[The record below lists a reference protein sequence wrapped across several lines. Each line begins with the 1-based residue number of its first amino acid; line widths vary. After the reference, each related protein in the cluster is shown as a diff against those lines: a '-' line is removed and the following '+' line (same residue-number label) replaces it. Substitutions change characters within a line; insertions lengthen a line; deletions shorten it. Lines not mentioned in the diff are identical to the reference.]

1 MGGRPRQA
9 SLRIHPLVAPALRRD
24 ASATNHQNQD
34 SRRAKPSPP
43 PAGAA
48 PMSSAFSPLAL
59 ALVALGGA
67 LGSVARYVVSVQG
80 VLRFGTNFPW
90 GTLAVNVL
98 GSAAIGVLGAL
109 PLQQEARLFL
119 ITGCL
124 GGFTTFSAFSLETE
138 LLAQR
143 TPWLAAGYVGLSL
156 VLGLAACA
164 LCYTLVRRP

>member
-1 MGGRPRQA
+1 MLRP
-9 SLRIHPLVAPALRRD
+9 RIHP
-24 ASATNHQNQD
+24 NQD

-48 PMSSAFSPLAL
+48 PMTSAFSPLAL

-67 LGSVARYVVSVQG
+67 LGSVARYFVSVQG
-80 VLRFGTNFPW
+80 VLLFGAHFPW
-90 GTLAVNVL
+90 GTLTVNVL

-109 PLQQEARLFL
+109 PLPQEARLFL

-124 GGFTTFSAFSLETE
+124 GGSTTVSASSLETE

-143 TPWLAAGYVGLSL
+143 APWLAAAYVGLSL

-164 LCYTLVRRP
+164 LCYSLLRRA